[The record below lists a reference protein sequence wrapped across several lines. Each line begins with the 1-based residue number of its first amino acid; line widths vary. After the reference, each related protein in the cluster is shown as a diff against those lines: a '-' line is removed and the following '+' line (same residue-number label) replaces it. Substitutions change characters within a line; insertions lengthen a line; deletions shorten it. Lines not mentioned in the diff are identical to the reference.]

1 MFDQMK
7 KLMEVKQQAD
17 KIKRQ
22 LEAARVE
29 VKDAE
34 GISIVID
41 GAQKVQE
48 LTISEHLLVASRKAQ
63 LESDLVKSLNKAI
76 AKSQGLAAEQMKQ
89 VMGLG
94 GLPGL

>member
-7 KLMEVKQQAD
+7 KLMEMKQQAE

-22 LEAARVE
+22 LEASLIE
-29 VKDAE
+29 VNETD

-41 GAQKVQE
+41 GAQRFHSVE
-48 LTISEHLLVASRKAQ
+48 IDERLLVPGKKDQ
-63 LESDLVKSLNKAI
+63 IQKDLVKSLNKAI
-76 AKSQGLAAEQMKQ
+76 SKSQSVAADQMKQ

-94 GLPGL
+94 GLPGF